1 MNSGI
6 GDDTDYPKKDEF
18 ESKEEYNNAVKK
30 HFKLKGLNHRDDFSE
45 NEKKTI
51 VEDCTIRLMGT
62 KLLSQKYNT
71 LPCVISY
78 LVHRAKSSV
87 TPNDLSKFPDFPKQS
102 EGMSDREYQKSV
114 NKYFKYRKLRE
125 YRKKNPVILKALEYP
140 NFRQKS
146 DDMSDEDHQKFIS
159 ILTQTIIPFMLTSI
173 ITIVSYGYL
182 WYYIW
187 QNRKFVKNNSNT
199 MKSMLTQREYNTTV
213 TLFLVCFCYFVFVL
227 PIIIMQII
235 GDLGPDK
242 SIDPRGTVTQN

>member
-1 MNSGI
+1 M
-6 GDDTDYPKKDEF
+6 
-18 ESKEEYNNAVKK
+18 
-30 HFKLKGLNHRDDFSE
+30 
-45 NEKKTI
+45 
-51 VEDCTIRLMGT
+51 
-62 KLLSQKYNT
+62 
-71 LPCVISY
+71 
-78 LVHRAKSSV
+78 
-87 TPNDLSKFPDFPKQS
+87 
-102 EGMSDREYQKSV
+102 
-114 NKYFKYRKLRE
+114 
-125 YRKKNPVILKALEYP
+125 
-140 NFRQKS
+140 S

-199 MKSMLTQREYNTTV
+199 MKSMLNQREYNTTV

-242 SIDPRGTVTQN
+242 SIDPRGTVTQNKTIQIFSQIAILARS